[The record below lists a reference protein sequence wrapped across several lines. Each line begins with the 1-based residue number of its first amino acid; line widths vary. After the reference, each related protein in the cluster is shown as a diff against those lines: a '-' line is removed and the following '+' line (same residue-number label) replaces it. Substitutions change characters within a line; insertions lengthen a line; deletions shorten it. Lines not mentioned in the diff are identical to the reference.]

1 MAGYIVGID
10 PGRQGAVAWI
20 DQGNHLLGID
30 EAGSADETTP
40 VRLFRLFQGAALVV
54 IERPLAF
61 PGVPAQ
67 SLITLTES
75 YGAAVAL
82 ARVANVKVIT
92 PTASAWKRAVG
103 VTAEKSTSKARAA
116 ELYGIS
122 DRTRHDLC
130 EACLLAYFGYLK
142 SAG

>member
-1 MAGYIVGID
+1 MAGYIVGVD
-10 PGRQGAVAWI
+10 PGRQGAVSWI
-20 DQGNHLLGID
+20 AQDNRLLGID

-67 SLITLTES
+67 SLMTLTES

-82 ARVANVKVIT
+82 ARAASVKVIT
-92 PTASAWKRAVG
+92 PTASTWKRAVG

-116 ELYGIS
+116 ELYGVS